1 MALTR
6 DFKATVNARMQSD
19 PDFAR
24 AMFGE
29 AITLFVDGEP
39 DTAKRVLRDLVN
51 ATVGF
56 ERLAQEIDRPVK
68 SLHRM
73 LSSTGNPTLSNISMI
88 VSAIKRV
95 LGLEVSLLGV
105 VRESPERTVRM
116 SIDLDEPMGR
126 INPEAVE
133 ATTEEEI
140 ARQKEQDDLADR
152 RYFLLSTEKYE
163 EFLNLL
169 DRPAQP
175 KPGLERLF
183 SRKAPWEREGNDD

>member
-1 MALTR
+1 MALTK
-6 DFKATVNARMQSD
+6 DFKTTVNARMQSD

-24 AMFGE
+24 TMFSE
-29 AITLFVDGEP
+29 AIMLFLDGEP
-39 DTAKRVLRDLVN
+39 DTAKLVLRDLVN

-56 ERLAQEIDRPVK
+56 ERLAQEVDRPVK

-73 LSSTGNPTLSNISMI
+73 LSASGNPTLANISTI

-105 VRESPERTVRM
+105 VRERPERTVRM
-116 SIDLDEPMGR
+116 RIDRGAPVGR
-126 INPEAVE
+126 VNPAVVD
-133 ATTEEEI
+133 ATTDEEI
-140 ARQKEQDDLADR
+140 ARQKAQDDLADR

-169 DRPAQP
+169 DRPTQP
-175 KPGLERLF
+175 NPGLERLL
-183 SRKAPWEREGNDD
+183 SRKAPWER

>member
-6 DFKATVNARMQSD
+6 DFKATVAARMQSD

-29 AITLFVDGEP
+29 AITLFLDGEHG
-39 DTAKRVLRDLVN
+39 TAKRVLRDLVN

-56 ERLAQEIDRPVK
+56 ECLAQEVGIPSK

-73 LSSTGNPTLSNISMI
+73 LSATGNPTLSNISTI
-88 VSAIKRV
+88 VSATKRV
-95 LGLEVSLLGV
+95 LRLEVSLLAI
-105 VRESPERTVRM
+105 VREHPEQTVKVD
-116 SIDLDEPMGR
+116 IDMDAPAGN
-126 INPEAVE
+126 IDPAVVD
-133 ATTEEEI
+133 ATTDEEI
-140 ARQKEQDDLADR
+140 AHQEAQDDLADR

-169 DRPAQP
+169 ERPARSN
-175 KPGLERLF
+175 PGLERLF
-183 SRKAPWEREGNDD
+183 SRKASWEIQG

>member
-6 DFKATVNARMQSD
+6 DFKTTVNTRMQSD

-24 AMFGE
+24 TMFGE
-29 AITLFVDGEP
+29 AITLFLDGEP
-39 DTAKRVLRDLVN
+39 DTAKLVLRDLVN

-56 ERLAQEIDRPVK
+56 ERLAQEVERPVK

-73 LSSTGNPTLSNISMI
+73 LSASGNPTLSNISTI

-105 VRESPERTVRM
+105 VRERPERTVRM
-116 SIDLDEPMGR
+116 RIDTDAPVGR
-126 INPEAVE
+126 VNPAVVD
-133 ATTEEEI
+133 ATTDEEI
-140 ARQKEQDDLADR
+140 ARQNRHDDLADQ

-175 KPGLERLF
+175 NPGLERAL
-183 SRKAPWEREGNDD
+183 SRKAPWVRQL

>member
-6 DFKATVNARMQSD
+6 DFKTTVNARMQSD

-29 AITLFVDGEP
+29 AITLFLDGEP
-39 DTAKRVLRDLVN
+39 DTAKLVLRDLVN
-51 ATVGF
+51 STMGF
-56 ERLAQEIDRPVK
+56 ERLAQEVDRPVK

-73 LSSTGNPTLSNISMI
+73 LSASGNPTLSNISTI

-95 LGLEVSLLGV
+95 LRLEVSLLGV
-105 VRESPERTVRM
+105 VRERPERTVRL
-116 SIDLDEPMGR
+116 SIDMDEPIGR
-126 INPEAVE
+126 INPEVVD

-140 ARQKEQDDLADR
+140 ARQKAQDDLADR

-175 KPGLERLF
+175 NPGLERLL
-183 SRKAPWEREGNDD
+183 SSKVPWERQL

>member
-6 DFKATVNARMQSD
+6 DFKTTVNARMQSD

-29 AITLFVDGEP
+29 AITLFLDGEP
-39 DTAKRVLRDLVN
+39 ATAKLVLRDLVN

-56 ERLAQEIDRPVK
+56 ERLAQEVDRPVK

-73 LSSTGNPTLSNISMI
+73 LSASGNPTLSNISTI

-105 VRESPERTVRM
+105 VRERPERTVRL
-116 SIDLDEPMGR
+116 SIDMDEPIGR
-126 INPEAVE
+126 INPEVVD
-133 ATTEEEI
+133 ATTDEEI
-140 ARQKEQDDLADR
+140 ASQKAQDDLADR

-175 KPGLERLF
+175 NPGLERLL
-183 SRKAPWEREGNDD
+183 SRKAPWERQGQ

>member
-1 MALTR
+1 
-6 DFKATVNARMQSD
+6 MQSD

-29 AITLFVDGEP
+29 AITLFLEGEP
-39 DTAKRVLRDLVN
+39 DTAKLVLRDLVN

-56 ERLAQEIDRPVK
+56 ERLAQEVDRPVK

-73 LSSTGNPTLSNISMI
+73 LSASGNPTLSNISTI
-88 VSAIKRV
+88 ISAIKRI
-95 LGLEVSLLGV
+95 LRLDVSLLGV
-105 VRESPERTVRM
+105 VRERPERTVRM
-116 SIDLDEPMGR
+116 SIDMDTPVGR
-126 INPEAVE
+126 INPEVVD

-140 ARQKEQDDLADR
+140 TRQKAQDDLADQ

-175 KPGLERLF
+175 NPRLERLL
-183 SRKAPWEREGNDD
+183 STKAPWARQADDN

>member
-29 AITLFVDGEP
+29 AITLFLDGEP
-39 DTAKRVLRDLVN
+39 DAAKRVLRDLVN

-56 ERLAQEIDRPVK
+56 ERLAQEMGRPVK

-73 LSSTGNPTLSNISMI
+73 LSSTGNPTLSNISAM
-88 VSAIKRV
+88 VSAIKRG
-95 LGLEVSLLGV
+95 LGLDVLLLGV
-105 VRESPERTVRM
+105 VRERPERTVRL
-116 SIDLDEPMGR
+116 SVDSNNPVGR
-126 INPEAVE
+126 INPDVVD
-133 ATTEEEI
+133 ATTDEEV
-140 ARQKEQDDLADR
+140 ASQKAQDDLADQ

-169 DRPAQP
+169 DRPTQP
-175 KPGLERLF
+175 NPGLERLL
-183 SRKAPWEREGNDD
+183 SRKAPWERQS

>member
-6 DFKATVNARMQSD
+6 DFKATVTARMQSD

-56 ERLAQEIDRPVK
+56 ERLAQEIGRPVK

-105 VRESPERTVRM
+105 VRERPERTVRL
-116 SIDLDEPMGR
+116 SIDSDEPVGR
-126 INPEAVE
+126 INPDAVDT
-133 ATTEEEI
+133 TTEEEI
-140 ARQKEQDDLADR
+140 ARQKAQDDLADQ
-152 RYFLLSTEKYE
+152 RYFLLSKEKYE
-163 EFLNLL
+163 QFLKLL
-169 DRPAQP
+169 DRPAQSN
-175 KPGLERLF
+175 PGLERLF
-183 SRKAPWEREGNDD
+183 SRKAPWERLGDDN

>member
-19 PDFAR
+19 PDFAQ

-29 AITLFVDGEP
+29 AITLFLDGEP
-39 DTAKRVLRDLVN
+39 DAAKRVLRDLVN

-56 ERLAQEIDRPVK
+56 ERLAQEMGRPVK

-73 LSSTGNPTLSNISMI
+73 LSSTGNPTLSNISAM
-88 VSAIKRV
+88 VSAIKRG
-95 LGLEVSLLGV
+95 LGLDVLLLGV
-105 VRESPERTVRM
+105 VRERPERTVRL
-116 SIDLDEPMGR
+116 SVDSNNPVGR
-126 INPEAVE
+126 INPDVVD
-133 ATTEEEI
+133 ATTDEEV
-140 ARQKEQDDLADR
+140 ASQKAQDDLADQ

-169 DRPAQP
+169 DRPTQP
-175 KPGLERLF
+175 NPGLERLL
-183 SRKAPWEREGNDD
+183 SRKAPWERQS